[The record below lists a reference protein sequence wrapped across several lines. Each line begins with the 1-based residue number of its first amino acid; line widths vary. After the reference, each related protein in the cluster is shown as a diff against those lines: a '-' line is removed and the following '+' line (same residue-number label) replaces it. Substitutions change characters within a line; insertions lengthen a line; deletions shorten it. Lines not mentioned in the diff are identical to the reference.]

1 MAETD
6 HSSANKSAMDSGRL
20 FDAGEAEMRALL
32 EYAPIGIA
40 LVRDRKV
47 ARVNESLCTL
57 FGYTREELVGASTR
71 IVYINEEEYERMGR
85 EMRALEEN
93 PTRKAASVEFVGRHK
108 SGRAID
114 AITQVTFLD
123 PTNPSVGAVCMVT
136 DISDHVRTER
146 ALLEKSR
153 QYATL
158 MRNLPGMAYRCANDQ
173 LWTMELVSQG
183 CFALTGYTPDEIV
196 GNRAVSFADLIV
208 EEDRASVWGGV
219 QAAIE
224 KRVPYQLSYRIRT
237 KERQV
242 CWVWEQGAGV
252 FNSSGQLVA
261 LEGLIL
267 DVTHQ
272 KQAEINLRASEENY
286 RSIVTHSV
294 AGIFQIDASGRYRSV
309 NPALARMHGYASPE
323 EMIADVSSVATQ
335 IYAHPEDRPIMLAKL
350 EKEGRV
356 QNVELEVKR
365 KNGEP
370 FWILLNAAAVRG
382 DDGKI
387 AFVEGTNVDITE
399 RKRAETLLK
408 AKAEAEAASRA
419 KSAFLTH
426 MSHELRTPMNAML
439 GFCQLLLRDTSLSAK
454 NRDYLLT
461 IDRNG
466 QHLLGII
473 GDILEMAKIEA
484 NRLTFSFKRFS
495 LPALLQDLES
505 TFHARAELKKL
516 DFSFCIEAGAPKELW
531 ADRVKVR
538 QILINLIGNAFKF
551 TQQGSV
557 RVRVRAATPAENRDR
572 VYIEVTDT
580 GPGIA
585 PQDLDRLFEPFEQ
598 TAASAALGGTGL
610 GLPISREYAQKMQ
623 GDLAVRSK
631 LGEGSVFCLSLP
643 LPVEEEAP
651 PLPEKAQTTVIQ
663 AWAFD
668 RGARILIADDFEDN
682 RRLLHGLL
690 AEAGCSVREVDN
702 GLSAVEM
709 QMSWKP
715 HCILMDAKM
724 PGADG
729 LEAIRRIRK
738 TDITGVKIL
747 VLSAGAEEMQR
758 AEAMAAG
765 ADDFLAKPFRSE
777 ELMSRLH
784 AWLNHARNGTPKAPA
799 RDARATALAPE
810 WVAAMK
816 QALTEADLERISAQ
830 IESLG
835 ASEPVLAAEFSKM
848 AERFDFEAIRRGLDA
863 L

>member
-1 MAETD
+1 MSGTD
-6 HSSANKSAMDSGRL
+6 HSARDKSELGVGRL
-20 FDAGEAEMRALL
+20 FDAGESEMRALL
-32 EYAPIGIA
+32 EFAPIGIA
-40 LVRDRKV
+40 LVRDRKI
-47 ARVNESLCTL
+47 ARVNESICTL

-85 EMRALEEN
+85 EMRALEKN
-93 PTRKAASVEFVGRHK
+93 PTRKAAPVEFVGRHK
-108 SGRAID
+108 NGHAID

-123 PTNPSVGAVCMVT
+123 PAKPQAGAVCMVT

-146 ALLEKSR
+146 ALQERNR
-153 QYATL
+153 QLATL
-158 MRNLPGMAYRCANDQ
+158 TSNLPGMAYRCANDES
-173 LWTMELVSQG
+173 WTMELVSPG
-183 CFALTGYTPDEIV
+183 CFALTGYTSDEIV
-196 GNRAVSFADLIV
+196 GNRSVSFADLIV
-208 EEDRASVWGGV
+208 EEDRDAVWSAV
-219 QAAIE
+219 QAALARRE
-224 KRVPYQLSYRIRT
+224 PYQLNYRIRT

-242 CWVWEQGAGV
+242 CCVWEQGAGV
-252 FNSSGQLVA
+252 FNSSGQLEA

-272 KQAEINLRASEENY
+272 KQAEVNLRASEENY

-309 NPALARMHGYASPE
+309 NPALAEMHGYASPE
-323 EMIADVSSVATQ
+323 EMIAQVTSVATQ
-335 IYAHPEDRPIMLAKL
+335 IYANPEDRPLMLAKL
-350 EKEGRV
+350 DAEGRV

-370 FWILLNAAAVRG
+370 FWILLNAAVIR
-382 DDGKI
+382 DENGKI
-387 AFVEGTNVDITE
+387 AFIEGTNVDITE
-399 RKRAETLLK
+399 RKRAEVLRK

-439 GFCQLLLRDTSLSAK
+439 GFCQLLLRDQTLSAK
-454 NRDYLLT
+454 QRDYLVT

-484 NRLTFSFKRFS
+484 NRVTFAFKQFS

-505 TFHARAELKKL
+505 TFRARAELKKL
-516 DFSFCIEAGAPKELW
+516 EFSFSVEADAPKELW

-557 RVRVRAATPAENRDR
+557 KVYVRSATVAEDRDH
-572 VYIEVTDT
+572 VYIEVVDT

-585 PQDLDRLFEPFEQ
+585 SQDLERLFEPFEQ

-623 GDLAVRSK
+623 GNLTVRSAVGK
-631 LGEGSVFCLSLP
+631 GSVFRLALP
-643 LPVEEEAP
+643 LPIEEAP
-651 PLPEKAQTTVIQ
+651 MLPEKIQ
-663 AWAFD
+663 SAATAPLAFQAGS
-668 RGARILIADDFEDN
+668 RVLVADDFEDN

-690 AEAGCSVREVDN
+690 ADVGCSVREVDN
-702 GLSAVEM
+702 GLSAVDA
-709 QMSWKP
+709 QSQWKP
-715 HCILMDAKM
+715 HCILMDARM
-724 PGADG
+724 PGIDG

-738 TDITGVKIL
+738 TDMSGVKIL
-747 VLSAGAEEMQR
+747 VLSAVAGETQR
-758 AEAMAAG
+758 DEALAAG
-765 ADDFLAKPFRSE
+765 ADDFLPKPFRSD
-777 ELMSRLH
+777 ELLAKLH
-784 AWLNHARNGTPKAPA
+784 AWLDHGRNGNGNSSQREVRVGALPA
-799 RDARATALAPE
+799 D
-810 WVAAMK
+810 WVLAMK
-816 QALTEADLERISAQ
+816 QALTEADLEKVSGLL
-830 IESLG
+830 ENLG
-835 ASEPVLAAEFSKM
+835 RTDPMLAAEFSKM
-848 AERFDFEAIRRGLDA
+848 AERFDFEAVRRSLEA